1 LRERLFAAVY
11 DPMSARTEK
20 KFGGEVK
27 RELLVNVRGRVLEI
41 GVGTGLSFAHY
52 PAVDELVGVDSS
64 EPVLRRARRRAA
76 ELNRDVAPDS

>member
-1 LRERLFAAVY
+1 
-11 DPMSARTEK
+11 
-20 KFGGEVK
+20 
-27 RELLVNVRGRVLEI
+27 
-41 GVGTGLSFAHY
+41 LSFAHY